1 MQIPVHTTRCGAQA
15 ATQADRPTNV
25 VDLNS
30 YRRAAVRF
38 AGTESQRPSPSRELA
53 EADLDSAV
61 DGLLALAV
69 SDLLH
74 RSGRADRMAALAIIH
89 FTEHRLLE
97 ETFGRKVGARLEVGL
112 QSRLVEVLR
121 PGDHCVPLEHDTFV
135 VLLDELAGEPSAITE
150 TRRLCREAGGTVRLD
165 GFRFTL
171 TCKAGVVVIPV
182 DGAEPDNL
190 LRYARIALRHAI
202 ASPTNDVQRYESQ
215 MLTGMREQ
223 IAMAAELQYAIDGD
237 RLELHYQPQYSLS
250 NGELVGAE
258 ALMRLRDTDGDLVMP
273 DRFIG
278 IAEETGLIVEM
289 GRWALYEACRQLAEW
304 RGRGM
309 QLRHVAVNLSPRQL
323 LDAELIPTIR
333 SAVRR
338 SGLAFSDLEL
348 ELTEAQMIEN
358 LPLVNHLLEEI
369 AALGV
374 RIAVDD
380 FGTGYSSLAYLSRLP
395 LHRLKLDRA
404 LVQSATGDRRAAQI
418 VAAVVAMA
426 RELDLEI
433 TAEGIETVDHHR
445 LVAEAGCQL
454 GQGFLMARP
463 MPAPELSG

>member
-1 MQIPVHTTRCGAQA
+1 MLIPVNTSRCGAQA
-15 ATQADRPTNV
+15 ATQADSATKV
-25 VDLNS
+25 VDLTA
-30 YRRAAVRF
+30 YRRAASRV
-38 AGTESQRPSPSRELA
+38 ASSEPLRPSPSRDLA
-53 EADLDSAV
+53 EVDLASAI

-97 ETFGRKVGARLEVGL
+97 ETFGRTVGARLEAWL
-112 QSRLVEVLR
+112 QSRLIDVLR

-135 VLLDELAGEPSAITE
+135 IMLDELAGERSAISETE
-150 TRRLCREAGGTVRLD
+150 RLCREAGGTVRLD

-190 LRYARIALRHAI
+190 IRYARIALRHAI
-202 ASPTNDVQRYESQ
+202 ASTTIDVQRYESQ
-215 MLTGMREQ
+215 MLAGMREQ
-223 IAMAAELQYAIDGD
+223 VAMAAELQYAIDGD

-250 NGELVGAE
+250 SGELVGVE
-258 ALMRLRDTDGDLVMP
+258 ALMRLRNTDDALVMP

-289 GRWALYEACRQLAEW
+289 GRWAIYEACRQLAEW
-304 RGRGM
+304 RGCGM
-309 QLRHVAVNLSPRQL
+309 QLQHVAVNLSPRQL

-338 SGLAFSDLEL
+338 AGLAFSDLEL

-358 LPLVNHLLEEI
+358 LPLVNQLLEEI

-418 VAAVVAMA
+418 VSAVVAMA
-426 RELDLEI
+426 RELNLEI
-433 TAEGIETVDHHR
+433 TAEGIETEDHRR

-463 MPAPELSG
+463 MPAPELHG